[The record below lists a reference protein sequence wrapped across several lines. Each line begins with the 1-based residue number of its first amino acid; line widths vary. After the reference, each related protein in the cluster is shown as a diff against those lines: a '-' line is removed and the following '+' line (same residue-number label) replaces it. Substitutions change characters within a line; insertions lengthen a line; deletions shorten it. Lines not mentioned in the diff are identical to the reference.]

1 LAELIQANGPRKGK
15 KALIRMTEQEKVE
28 INTKKMKNQ
37 IKKKEATISCM
48 EKSLKSMKKDKINIE
63 KKLRRNLINEVEE
76 ANPSTIIQHEKI
88 DEESSRPVQKK
99 YIKNLFTLLNSNFRR
114 VKLNGIEEINLLT
127 QKSFSNLSM
136 VTPINKEGI
145 VEELG
150 ENLLLNVGS
159 ASNQNLLKNQFY
171 TAENIQKD

>member
-1 LAELIQANGPRKGK
+1 
-15 KALIRMTEQEKVE
+15 M
-28 INTKKMKNQ
+28 
-37 IKKKEATISCM
+37 
-48 EKSLKSMKKDKINIE
+48 
-63 KKLRRNLINEVEE
+63 
-76 ANPSTIIQHEKI
+76 
-88 DEESSRPVQKK
+88 
-99 YIKNLFTLLNSNFRR
+99 LNSNFRR